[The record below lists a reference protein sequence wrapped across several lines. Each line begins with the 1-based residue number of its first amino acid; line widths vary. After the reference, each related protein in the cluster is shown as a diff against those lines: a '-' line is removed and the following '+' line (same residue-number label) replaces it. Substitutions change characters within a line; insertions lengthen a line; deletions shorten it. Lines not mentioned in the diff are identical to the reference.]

1 MSFGRG
7 TEGRHENG
15 PVATITVLVVQLMP
29 ETRGRLARPV

>member
-15 PVATITVLVVQLMP
+15 PVASITVLELTP
-29 ETRGRLARPV
+29 ETRRWLARPV